1 MESSAIDYS
10 SMPTR
15 KEILQAFLPSRVAA
29 FTNVIESIDQFAMT
43 PKEAA
48 VLAARNGNVEL
59 VRCFLDHVQ
68 YDMES
73 VVTAAVETGQSK
85 ILDMIWS
92 ETRLWCMEIAIRKSK
107 QIRVVKLLYEW
118 LKARGAARRVLR
130 IVLTKSASRG
140 LLDIFEFAIENY
152 VWEFWNKILTQSLSR
167 GARTPGRNQL
177 GRYLD
182 WSPSLQRLF
191 NYAFYKALEN
201 VHEDIAGMI
210 YAAYPAYHV
219 RIRDKLLA
227 SLVQLG
233 RTSMVEFIYSKG
245 RVTTAAS
252 NRVLKIAAAC
262 RHKEIL
268 IFLLGRAKVS
278 LKTLKQAIQSAL
290 RAKSFA
296 VVEVILLR
304 VRLPL
309 VDVLQDA
316 FQEAESVDAVQFLL
330 ETKQI
335 AADAIRSK
343 FESAVEGCLIDRNYR
358 RGHAKI
364 VAFLCRE
371 GYISRTAAE
380 WTFAKGVDYNC
391 VLLMKSVCN
400 NCCIYPEVGA
410 KMLARAIQKIFFM

>member
-227 SLVQLG
+227 SLVQLVNFLWG
-233 RTSMVEFIYSKG
+233 QAWIPYEHFVAVFVDAAKHGCLETVQWFNSYNRASRESI
-245 RVTTAAS
+245 TAAF
-252 NRVLKIAAAC
+252 AAAAEGGYT
-262 RHKEIL
+262 RVVKLLFDKQHSSSETISVL
-268 IFLLGRAKVS
+268 INHASTQHHYLLM
-278 LKTLKQAIQSAL
+278 
-290 RAKSFA
+290 
-296 VVEVILLR
+296 
-304 VRLPL
+304 
-309 VDVLQDA
+309 D
-316 FQEAESVDAVQFLL
+316 FLL
-330 ETKQI
+330 EKKHE
-335 AADAIRSK
+335 ALS
-343 FESAVEGCLIDRNYR
+343 
-358 RGHAKI
+358 
-364 VAFLCRE
+364 
-371 GYISRTAAE
+371 
-380 WTFAKGVDYNC
+380 
-391 VLLMKSVCN
+391 
-400 NCCIYPEVGA
+400 
-410 KMLARAIQKIFFM
+410 